1 MSFTKKTWVDRQVE
15 YPGRRKLTPTGT
27 ADVYDVSREEGLE
40 VAAGD
45 ALNAANLNN
54 LENRIAGAIG
64 NTANKSTLTTK
75 TLSKTGWTGSEP
87 PFTYSLSVSGVTS
100 SSVQEI
106 LPTTDATEEQIV
118 ALQAA
123 NMQDSGQS
131 AGKITVKAWGDKPEI
146 DLPVRIIIRGDL

>member
-1 MSFTKKTWVDRQVE
+1 M
-15 YPGRRKLTPTGT
+15 
-27 ADVYDVSREEGLE
+27 
-40 VAAGD
+40 
-45 ALNAANLNN
+45 NAANLNN

>member
-106 LPTTDATEEQIV
+106 LP
-118 ALQAA
+118 
-123 NMQDSGQS
+123 
-131 AGKITVKAWGDKPEI
+131 
-146 DLPVRIIIRGDL
+146 